1 MLIILRRIFFSLI
14 FLEIVFTIRFFKIKI
29 YSNIKINN
37 TIRFLGAE
45 MYVVHRRR
53 LRILKKKSLKRVFFL
68 KALNKV
74 KCKLLLI
81 QYLHYYSIK

>member
-53 LRILKKKSLKRVFFL
+53 LRILKKKLKKSFFL

-81 QYLHYYSIK
+81 RYLHYYSIK